1 MLKSNEVIASFEVNA
16 LANAVMDAMV
26 NPVVAEHIAPK
37 GKAKPKAVYLPADFD
52 NKEVHKVFTDADNA
66 SLNFAD
72 RLFALGIADKKTAKP
87 FAMHW
92 AAKKY
97 DATIELG
104 QRGEK
109 LPRDSA
115 AEKAFYRV
123 LKLCFPDVDTKETKA
138 VTIKPT
144 KTALEKALAAFAK
157 LSAEE
162 KEEFYSVCESDNSS
176 ADSELLDIDSII

>member
-1 MLKSNEVIASFEVNA
+1 MLKTTETIAAFEANA
-16 LANAVMDAMV
+16 LADAVMNAMV
-26 NPVVAEHIAPK
+26 NPTVAEHIAPK
-37 GKAKPKAVYLPADFD
+37 GKAKPKAAYLPADFN

-97 DATIELG
+97 DAKIELG

-157 LSAEE
+157 LSDDE
-162 KEEFYSVCESDNSS
+162 KDEFYATLQNGFVPSDSEVD
-176 ADSELLDIDSII
+176 ADSEI

>member
-1 MLKSNEVIASFEVNA
+1 MLKTTETIAAFESNA
-16 LANAVMDAMV
+16 LADAVMNAMV
-26 NPVVAEHIAPK
+26 NPTVAEHIAPK

-52 NKEVHKVFTDADNA
+52 NKDVHKVLTDADNM
-66 SLNFAD
+66 SLNFAE

-97 DATIELG
+97 DAKIELG

-138 VTIKPT
+138 VTIKAT
-144 KTALEKALAAFAK
+144 KTALDKALAAFAK
-157 LSAEE
+157 LSADE
-162 KEEFYSVCESDNSS
+162 KEVFFDTLESATSDSSDN
-176 ADSELLDIDSII
+176 AMIDSEI